1 MNKGFKRGLDRMCAI
16 FESPD
21 SVSIRCIGVGLK
33 CNNENADIKV
43 YRRPCV
49 GDTIQTRTLRQYVE
63 SKKVE
68 IYEYES
74 EIVSRLDDAEKLNFH
89 ILGPLTFMD
98 IAERM
103 ESTASF
109 IDRSMLT
116 RLNDALSDVG
126 AFRCASLGVE
136 LKGGEVCKV
145 NFYHFPVEIRSD
157 GLYRGGCDPEQI
169 LAALTDADVSNLNEG
184 LLKQLIAGS
193 VRIVSCSFNQDGK
206 TSIKVYADYNHMIA
220 KELFGSFDEFEQDS
234 KFCSIK
240 PCMIS
245 FTATGVRPERSFMY
259 FMRA

>member
-16 FESPD
+16 FERPD

-33 CNNENADIKV
+33 CNCENADIKV
-43 YRRPCV
+43 YRKPCV
-49 GDTIQTRTLRQYVE
+49 GDAIRSGALRQYVE
-63 SKKVE
+63 SREIE

-74 EIVSRLDDAEKLNFH
+74 ETMLRLDDAEKLNFH
-89 ILGPLTFMD
+89 IRGSSTFSD
-98 IAERM
+98 IAERL
-103 ESTASF
+103 ASAVGF
-109 IDRSMLT
+109 IDRSLLR
-116 RLNDALSDVG
+116 RLGNSLSAVG

-136 LKGGEVCKV
+136 LKRGEVCKV
-145 NFYHFPVEIRSD
+145 SFYYFPVERRFE
-157 GLYRGGCDPEQI
+157 GLYRGRCGPRQI
-169 LAALTDADVSNLNEG
+169 LAALKDADVTNLNEG
-184 LLKQLIAGS
+184 LLNRLASGS

-220 KELFGSFDEFEQDS
+220 KELFGTFDEFEQDS